1 MSTVVMKSKLPAEKR
16 IELVHV
22 SLMRNQ
28 KFAFFVGLFMVG
40 STKVHDDPHMT
51 AWTNGRD
58 AGYGRQFVDSLT
70 DKELA
75 FLIMHENM
83 HKCYRHLTTWK
94 SLNDIDSRIAGAACD
109 FVINIQLVDMDPDEE
124 FIAFPRSKETGEL
137 NGLLDPAYRGMDTKQ
152 VFDILMKKKR
162 KGGRGGDVP
171 CDNPPEGGSGDD
183 EDDENSKRG
192 KGTNQ
197 QNVGKFG
204 DKEGF
209 DNHDWDGAKEMSEE
223 DKKQLEREIEQA
235 IRQGGIYAGK
245 TGGNTPREIGELLNP
260 KVNWRDVLKK
270 FTRNNIKDRDSISW
284 RKAHK
289 NFLWQDIILP
299 SILGKRVKYLLLAMD
314 TSGSVEGPL
323 LTDFLSE
330 MNGLVKSVGIDRL
343 DIVYWDAQVQ
353 AHEIFTGS
361 TKDIVHRTNPKG
373 GGGTDPD
380 VVVDLIVEKQLKPD
394 AIIMLSDGYMHTNRQ
409 KWSAITAPTLWCII
423 GNDKYEVP
431 NGQKLVIAD

>member
-1 MSTVVMKSKLPAEKR
+1 MSSAVIVKSKLPAEKR

-22 SLMRNQ
+22 SLMRNP

-40 STKVHDDPHMT
+40 STKVQDDPHMT

-58 AGYGRQFVDSLT
+58 AGYGRQFVDTLT

-75 FLIMHENM
+75 FLVMHENM

-94 SLNDIDSRIAGAACD
+94 ALNDINHRIAGAACD
-109 FVINIQLVDMDPDEE
+109 YVINIQLVDMDPDEE
-124 FIAFPRSKETGEL
+124 FLAFPRSKVTGAL
-137 NGLLDPAYRGMDTKQ
+137 DGLLDPAYRGMDTKQ
-152 VFDILMKKKR
+152 VFDILMKKC
-162 KGGRGGDVP
+162 KGG
-171 CDNPPEGGSGDD
+171 EGGEEGNGNPVDGSG
-183 EDDENSKRG
+183 KG
-192 KGTNQ
+192 KGEGEGDGTNQ
-197 QNVGKFG
+197 PSVGKFG

-209 DNHDWDGAKEMSEE
+209 DAHDWDGAQEMPEE
-223 DKKQLEREIEQA
+223 EKKKLNQEIEQA
-235 IRQGGIYAGK
+235 IRQGGIFAGK
-245 TGGNTPREIGELLNP
+245 FGGNTPREIGELLNP
-260 KVNWRDVLKK
+260 KVDWREVLKR

-299 SILGKRVKYLLLAMD
+299 SILGKRVKYLLLGMD
-314 TSGSVEGPL
+314 TSGSVEGQL

-343 DIVYWDAQVQ
+343 DVVYWDAEVQ

-373 GGGTDPD
+373 GGGTNPD

-394 AIIMLSDGYMHTNRQ
+394 AIIMLSDGYMHTNKA
-409 KWSAITAPTLWCII
+409 KWSAITQPTLWCII
-423 GNDKYEVP
+423 GNDEYEVP
-431 NGQKLVIAD
+431 NGQKLVIKE